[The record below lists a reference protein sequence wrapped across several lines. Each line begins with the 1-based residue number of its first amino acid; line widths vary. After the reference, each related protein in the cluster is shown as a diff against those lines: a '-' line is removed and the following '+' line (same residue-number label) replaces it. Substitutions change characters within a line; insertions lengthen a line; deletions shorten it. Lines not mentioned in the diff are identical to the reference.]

1 METVLIRNGTI
12 VTAAERYAADV
23 YLEGGVVSSIGRQLG
38 WPADTVLDASG
49 LLVLPGGI
57 DAHTHLD
64 MPLGDIAST
73 DDFETGTIAAA
84 CGGTTTII
92 DFATQEA
99 GQGLLPALDGW
110 MARAEGKAVID
121 YAFHM
126 ALCEWNDRTASDM
139 ARLAQRDGVTS
150 FKLFMAY
157 PGRLMLD
164 DAAIFQALRHA
175 RNIGALV
182 SIHAEN
188 GGVIDVLVREA
199 LRRGDVA
206 PRFHALTRPAAAERE
221 AVSRAIALAE
231 MAGAPVYIVHVSCA
245 GAVECIEQARE
256 RGLLVHGETCPHY
269 LILSD
274 AEYERAGFEAAKY
287 VMSPPLRSG
296 EDQDAL
302 WRAAASRV
310 IEVVATDHCPF
321 GMDNPPHKQR
331 GRGDFSK
338 IPNGAPGIETRLM
351 LMWDGGVRA
360 GRISPNRFVDLTS
373 TAPARIFGLWP
384 RKGTVAVG
392 ADADLVL
399 WDPGAQ
405 TRLSASTHHMRVDY
419 SLYEG
424 RAVTGAPAV
433 VLSRGEVIVR
443 NGAYVGGRGR
453 GRFLRRDPYSGLSG
467 RIDS

>member
-99 GQGLLPALDGW
+99 GQGLLPALDAW

-164 DAAIFQALRHA
+164 DAAIFQALRNA

>member
-12 VTAAERYAADV
+12 VTAAERYEADV
-23 YLEGGVVSSIGRQLG
+23 YVDRGVISSIGPQSGR
-38 WPADTVLDASG
+38 PADTVLDASG

-64 MPLGDIAST
+64 MPLCDIAST

-99 GQGLLPALDGW
+99 GQGLLPALDAW

-121 YAFHM
+121 YAFHV
-126 ALCEWNDRTASDM
+126 AICEWNDRTASDM
-139 ARLAQRDGVTS
+139 ARLVQRDGVTS

-164 DAAIFQALRHA
+164 DASIFRVLLHA
-175 RNIGALV
+175 RHIGALV
-182 SIHAEN
+182 SVHAEN
-188 GGVIDVLVREA
+188 GGVIEVLVSEA

-221 AVSRAIALAE
+221 AVARAIALAE
-231 MAGAPVYIVHVSCA
+231 MASAPIYIVHVSCT

-256 RGLLVHGETCPHY
+256 RGLPVHGETCPHY
-269 LILSD
+269 LVLSD
-274 AEYERAGFEAAKY
+274 AEYERPGFEAAKY
-287 VMSPPLRSG
+287 VMSPPLRSVA
-296 EDQDAL
+296 DQDAL
-302 WRAAASRV
+302 WRATASRA

-321 GMDNPPHKQR
+321 GMDDPPHKRR
-331 GRGDFSK
+331 GLDDFSK
-338 IPNGAPGIETRLM
+338 IPSGAPGIETRLM
-351 LMWDGGVRA
+351 LLWDSGVRA
-360 GRISPNRFVDLTS
+360 GRISPNRFVDLTA
-373 TAPARIFGLWP
+373 TAPAKIFGLWP
-384 RKGTVAVG
+384 RKGTIAVG
-392 ADADLVL
+392 TDADLVL

-424 RAVTGAPAV
+424 RVVTGAPAA
-433 VLSRGEVIVR
+433 VLSRGEVVVR
-443 NGAYVGGRGR
+443 NGAYVGRRGR
-453 GRFLRRDPYSGLSG
+453 GQFLKRAPHAGRAA